1 MNRITSIAVRLFIL
15 FAPLLAA
22 AESSTPRFERGPCL
36 ALASTWA
43 VEGQVDCGH
52 LIVPAL
58 REQSDRGTVRLAVV
72 ILRATQPSGAPP
84 VVYLHGGPGANGIAS
99 RFPVNAVRWQLNR
112 DRDVVIYDQRGAG
125 FSEPK
130 LCPDVVARSTSSNA
144 AAADTARACAASLK
158 AASIEPSAFTTLASV
173 ADAIDLRKALGYRAW
188 DIYGVSYGSR
198 LALELMRRDPSG
210 IRAVALSGPLP
221 PGPQFYAESPLNSQ
235 RALEGVFNK
244 CAAQSACAAAFP
256 SVREDFYALYDE
268 LTANPLEVITQNAA
282 SAATIRLDGARF
294 VREVR
299 AQLAGA
305 RLVPR
310 IPLLIHELR
319 HGDRQKAA
327 RALVGADSERL
338 NPVLMLV
345 STFDVCG
352 PELRAAWQSVQRQL
366 ARPFVPPIDMLQ
378 ACGLW
383 QERYADTSTYAR
395 VQSDIPTLI
404 LTTEFDDRTPLAY
417 GRQLASTLNRSF
429 VYEFPGLVHA
439 VEITSACYES
449 VLLSFLQAPTHEPDA
464 SCIAAT
470 PAMAFVTKGLDQRTF
485 VIRITSIS
493 EQHAT
498 LAGTW
503 HAVLPGP
510 ESMVRFD
517 LKADGGSLSG
527 TISPNAAA
535 NLPAALIP
543 IFDGRTGDGL
553 LTFKAVSP
561 DGTRTITFTATL
573 AGDEL
578 NFVREVLAPPG
589 APAGREGVF
598 GVLGPNA
605 FTAKRLD

>member
-1 MNRITSIAVRLFIL
+1 MKSVTFLVLF
-15 FAPLLAA
+15 FPTVVAA
-22 AESSTPRFERGPCL
+22 QSAGPRFERGPCFG
-36 ALASTWA
+36 AVTTWG
-43 VEGQVDCGH
+43 VQGQVDCGH

-58 REQSDRGTVRLAVV
+58 RERPDRGTVRLAVV
-72 ILRATQPSGAPP
+72 ILRANHPSGAPP
-84 VVYLHGGPGANGIAS
+84 LVYLHGGPGANGIAS
-99 RFPVNAVRWQLNR
+99 RFPVNAVRWQLAR

-125 FSEPK
+125 LSEPK
-130 LCPDVVARSTSSNA
+130 LCPDVVQSSTSSNS
-144 AAADTARACAASLK
+144 AAADTARACVASLK
-158 AASIEPSAFTTLASV
+158 AAGIEPSAFTTLASA
-173 ADAIDLRKALGYRAW
+173 ADAIDLRHVLGYRVW

-221 PGPQFYAESPLNSQ
+221 PGPLVRAQHLLSFQ
-235 RALEGVFNK
+235 RALERVFIK

-256 SVREDFYALYDE
+256 SVQEDFYALYDE
-268 LTANPLEVITQNAA
+268 LTANPLEVNTQDGA
-282 SAATIRLDGARF
+282 SAMTIRLDGAQF

-299 AQLAGA
+299 NQLAGA

-327 RALVGADSERL
+327 HALVSADIERL

-352 PELRAAWQSVQRQL
+352 PELRAAWQSVKREL
-366 ARPFVPPIDMLQ
+366 ARPFVPLVDMSQ
-378 ACGLW
+378 ACELW
-383 QERYADTSTYAR
+383 QERFADGSTYAP

-417 GRQLASTLNRSF
+417 GRQLASTLKRSF

-449 VLLSFLQAPTHEPDA
+449 VLLSFLQDPTHEPDT

-470 PAMAFVTKGLDQRTF
+470 PAMAFETMSLDQRTF
-485 VIRITSIS
+485 VIRITSTS
-493 EQHAT
+493 EQHAA

-503 HAVLPGP
+503 RAVLPGP
-510 ESMVRFD
+510 ESTVGFD
-517 LKADGGSLSG
+517 LKADGASLSG
-527 TISPNAAA
+527 SISPNATA
-535 NLPAALIP
+535 NLAAVTVP
-543 IFDGRTGDGL
+543 IFDGRSGDGV
-553 LTFKAVSP
+553 LTFRAISP
-561 DGTRTITFTATL
+561 DGARTITFTGTL

-578 NFVREVLAPPG
+578 NFVREVLVPPG

-598 GVLGPNA
+598 GVLGPHA
-605 FTAKRLD
+605 FTAKRVD

>member
-1 MNRITSIAVRLFIL
+1 MKPVAFFIL
-15 FAPLLAA
+15 FIPSMVAA
-22 AESSTPRFERGPCL
+22 QTQTARFERGPCL
-36 ALASTWA
+36 ALVSTWG
-43 VEGQVDCGH
+43 VQGQVECGH
-52 LIVPAL
+52 LVVPAL
-58 REQSDRGTVRLAVV
+58 RDQPNRGTVRLAVV
-72 ILRATQPSGAPP
+72 ILRAMQPSGAPP

-112 DRDVVIYDQRGAG
+112 NRDVVIYDQRGAG
-125 FSEPK
+125 LSEPK
-130 LCPDVVARSTSSNA
+130 LCPEIVQSSTSSNSA
-144 AAADTARACAASLK
+144 TADTARACLASLK
-158 AASIEPSAFTTLASV
+158 AAGIEPSAFTTPVSAG
-173 ADAIDLRKALGYRAW
+173 DAIDLRKALGYQVW

-221 PGPQFYAESPLNSQ
+221 PGPLVRAQHPLSFQ
-235 RALEGVFNK
+235 RALERVFNK
-244 CAAQSACAAAFP
+244 CTAQTACAAAFP
-256 SVREDFYALYDE
+256 SVQQDFYALYDE
-268 LTANPLEVITQNAA
+268 LTANPLEVSTQNGA

-294 VREVR
+294 VRELQK
-299 AQLAGA
+299 QLAGA

-327 RALVGADSERL
+327 RALVSAEIERL

-352 PELRAAWQSVQRQL
+352 PELRAAWQSVKREL
-366 ARPFVPPIDMLQ
+366 APPFVPPEDMPQ

-383 QERYADTSTYAR
+383 QKRFADASSYAPVRSE
-395 VQSDIPTLI
+395 IPTLI

-417 GRQLASTLNRSF
+417 GRQLASTLKRSF

-449 VLLSFLQAPTHEPDA
+449 VLLSFLQDPTHEPDR

-470 PAMAFVTKGLDQRTF
+470 PAMAFETKSLDQQTF
-485 VIRITSIS
+485 VIRITSTS
-493 EQHAT
+493 QQHAA

-503 HAVLPGP
+503 RAILPGP
-510 ESMVRFD
+510 ESTVRFD

-527 TISPNAAA
+527 TISPNATA
-535 NLPAALIP
+535 NLAGAMVP
-543 IFDGRTGDGL
+543 IFDGRTAEGVL
-553 LTFKAVSP
+553 MFKAISP
-561 DGTRTITFTATL
+561 DGARTITFTGTL

-578 NFVREVLAPPG
+578 TFVRDVLVPPG
-589 APAGREGVF
+589 APSGREGVF

-605 FTAKRLD
+605 FTAKRVD